1 MQNEFLNTLLDNLQ
15 VSLNHIAPPL
25 QQRQSV
31 GYDRS
36 QNELKF
42 LMQNIEHLPIEQ
54 KQQAQILFLSH
65 RYIQQNKFTVEE
77 CDIKQFLNNF
87 AQAQDQR
94 CQQVLKLLQYVY
106 NMLLLLEQIKLV
118 NFEETKY
125 STDKT
130 RLVTIDTAINMIQ
143 MTNDQIIH
151 KVYHSKSR
159 AQEINR
165 QQMAKGF
172 EKEFMDKHMRINDEN
187 QLQSSAEEGYMH
199 LEQQASRQ
207 IKERI
212 SQIDTSNYE
221 VEIQQCNQS
230 SKFNNKQRQAE
241 SIEEEKYNPNHLKN
255 ELNESYSSFQNN
267 SNNEQMKERV
277 EHRQIQ
283 HQPNHNLEIRQRKYL
298 DNPDLPPNSK
308 PISFYIVLLRK
319 MQQQGKFMLT
329 LKYGQNMHNLQRDQK
344 SSRVG
349 QEEFYV
355 CNKED
360 NLKLENGKAQKA
372 HATVKNDPGPFFI
385 QNL

>member
-1 MQNEFLNTLLDNLQ
+1 
-15 VSLNHIAPPL
+15 
-25 QQRQSV
+25 
-31 GYDRS
+31 
-36 QNELKF
+36 
-42 LMQNIEHLPIEQ
+42 
-54 KQQAQILFLSH
+54 
-65 RYIQQNKFTVEE
+65 
-77 CDIKQFLNNF
+77 
-87 AQAQDQR
+87 
-94 CQQVLKLLQYVY
+94 
-106 NMLLLLEQIKLV
+106 
-118 NFEETKY
+118 
-125 STDKT
+125 
-130 RLVTIDTAINMIQ
+130 

-308 PISFYIVLLRK
+308 PISFYIVRSIFEKKREQILGQISRDLNAFI
-319 MQQQGKFMLT
+319 QGTYTIYVYDSSKENVIVGQVYVNSKIWP
-329 LKYGQNMHNLQRDQK
+329 KYAQFIKGLK